1 VSKGSA
7 VELMADWRDAA
18 RLAPDVHV
26 WRVELDLDDASTNE
40 LLLVLSP
47 DERTRAR
54 RYRLD
59 RDRRRFVVARGRLRA
74 ILGAYLGSE
83 PGAVHFVVDP
93 RGKPRLA
100 EVSEHGLEFNVSH
113 SEGKALCAVAWWR
126 RVGVDLERI
135 REDID
140 WEPVAERFFSLREVA
155 GLRALTAGR
164 RAAEFVR
171 LWTRKEA
178 WLKARGDGLADGER
192 LLRDV
197 EPGADGGDWSIWTFD
212 AGPGYAAS
220 LAVDHPASTVSSTS
234 G

>member
-1 VSKGSA
+1 V
-7 VELMADWRDAA
+7 RDFWP
-18 RLAPDVHV
+18 RLDASVLRQREDVHV
-26 WRVELDLDDASTNE
+26 WRAELDLDDASANE
-40 LLLVLSP
+40 LLSVLSP
-47 DERTRAR
+47 DERIRAR
-54 RYRLD
+54 RYRLE
-59 RDRRRFVVARGRLRA
+59 RDRRRFVVARARLRA
-74 ILGAYLGSE
+74 ILGFYLGSE
-83 PGAVHFVVDP
+83 PAALRFVVDP

-100 EVSEHGLEFNVSH
+100 DVTERGLEFSVSH
-113 SEGKALCAVAWWR
+113 SDGKALYAVAWWR

-140 WEPVAERFFSLREVA
+140 WKPVAERFFSPREVA
-155 GLRALTAGR
+155 GLRALAAGR

-212 AGPGYAAS
+212 AGPGYTAS
-220 LAVDHPASTVSSTS
+220 LAVDQPA
-234 G
+234 GRR